1 LTTFFSAPWI
11 SEFYDNTVLLP
22 ITQVMSLSF
31 IISAFSSVQNTKLRK
46 ELNYALLTKTSLI
59 SSFLSGVI
67 GISLALWSAG
77 VWSLVAQLLS
87 MGIIYNIVIWL
98 STRWRPS
105 LTFSWKALTQLW
117 GFGFRMFLSGLIEAV
132 YQKLDFL
139 IIGKLFPAA
148 TLGYYQRAKSL
159 NGMVF
164 QYSSGSLMAVLFPV
178 LSKVQNDLPRF
189 QNIIMKSLGIIS
201 FVVFL
206 LLGALYLISEELIV
220 LLFSEKWLPSVEIFK
235 ILILSGF
242 GYPFG
247 ALLVNILSSR
257 GNSKAFLRLE
267 IYKKIIVSIN
277 LLILYFAGID
287 AFLYGLIAQA
297 IFTVTLNIIFASEE
311 IQLRAIDFVKPII
324 VQVAIAA
331 ISVALVILATK
342 NIDSISI
349 ITLVTKGILFTFLYF
364 LLSYLLKTG
373 PLAYF
378 LEQVLPVVQ
387 SKFKKEVKH

>member
-1 LTTFFSAPWI
+1 
-11 SEFYDNTVLLP
+11 
-22 ITQVMSLSF
+22 
-31 IISAFSSVQNTKLRK
+31 
-46 ELNYALLTKTSLI
+46 
-59 SSFLSGVI
+59 
-67 GISLALWSAG
+67 
-77 VWSLVAQLLS
+77 
-87 MGIIYNIVIWL
+87 
-98 STRWRPS
+98 
-105 LTFSWKALTQLW
+105 
-117 GFGFRMFLSGLIEAV
+117 MFLSGLIEAV